1 MRDKFDLL
9 TYQIKDNIDILMITE
24 TRPDESFPIGQFFMN
39 GFSSL
44 FRLGRDRNA
53 GGILVYIR
61 EDIPSKL
68 LAIENVVEAVFVE
81 MNLHKK
87 KMAN

>member
-9 TYQIKDNIDILMITE
+9 TYQIKDNIDILMIAE

-44 FRLGRDRNA
+44 FRLDRDRNA
-53 GGILVYIR
+53 GGMLVYIR